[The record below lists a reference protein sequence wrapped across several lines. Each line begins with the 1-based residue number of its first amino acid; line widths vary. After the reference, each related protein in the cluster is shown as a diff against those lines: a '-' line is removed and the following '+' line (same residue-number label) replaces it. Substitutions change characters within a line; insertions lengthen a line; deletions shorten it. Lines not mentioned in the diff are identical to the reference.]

1 METILNYF
9 PELSQNQRLQIQELD
24 KLYRHWNAQINVIS
38 RKDIDNIMTHHVL
51 HSLSIAKIISFMR
64 GTRIMD
70 IGTGGGFPGIPLAI
84 MFPQC
89 EFTLVDSVGKKTIV
103 AQEVANALGLT
114 NVKVIKTRAEDF
126 AEKFDF
132 VVSRAVAP
140 IPQLIGW
147 TKKNVKQGGANSLP
161 NGMIFLKG
169 GDIAE
174 ELKPYRSH
182 LEKWNIQNLFE
193 EEYFEEKYIIFI
205 PA

>member
-1 METILNYF
+1 MDIITSYF
-9 PELSQNQRLQIQELD
+9 PELTKIQREQIQELD

-38 RKDIDNIMTHHVL
+38 RKDIDNLMVHHVL
-51 HSLSIAKIISFMR
+51 HSMSIARVIHFIR

-89 EFTLVDSVGKKTIV
+89 HFTLVDSVGKKVLVT
-103 AQEVANALGLT
+103 QEIANAINLS
-114 NVKVIKTRAEDF
+114 NVTVLKLRGEEI

-140 IPQLIGW
+140 IPQLLSW
-147 TKKNVKQGGANSLP
+147 VEKNIKPGGANTLP
-161 NGMIFLKG
+161 NGLICLKG
-169 GDIAE
+169 GNINDEI
-174 ELKPYRSH
+174 KPYRKF
-182 LEKWNIQNLFE
+182 LEKWNVRNFFE
-193 EEYFEEKYIIFI
+193 EEYFDGKYVVFI